1 MFQKVLIANR
11 GEIAARIARTCRRLG
26 VTTVGVHSEADA
38 GALHTPAVDESHLV
52 GPAPVK
58 ESYLNVAAILDA
70 AKRSGAQ
77 AVHPGYGLL
86 SEKSHF
92 ARAVRDAGLVWI
104 GPPPEA
110 LDRLRVR
117 LDRAYRGAPHDHP
130 VDRAFAA
137 VVAIHG
143 VPRAIPE
150 ALLEGFAWDVEG
162 RSYDDLSGVLAYSAR
177 VASAVGVMMTVL
189 MGRREPGVLARACDL
204 GAAMQLTNI
213 ARDVGEDARNG
224 RVYLPGAWLR
234 EAGVDVEA
242 WRAKPTFTPAI
253 GAVTERLLKE
263 ADKLYV
269 RADLGVPMLPRDCRP
284 AIRAARLLY
293 ADIGRVVRARG
304 GNSVDS
310 RAVVSKGRKLALVI
324 RAWGARFSAGR
335 EPQAGDAPALPE
347 VQFLLDAV
355 AGARALP
362 GGTA

>member
-1 MFQKVLIANR
+1 MLVADPSARLDDDVAR
-11 GEIAARIARTCRRLG
+11 CREILREGSKSFHAASLLLPARVRAPASVVYAFCR
-26 VTTVGVHSEADA
+26 VSDD
-38 GALHTPAVDESHLV
+38 AVDLV
-52 GPAPVK
+52 SP
-58 ESYLNVAAILDA
+58 
-70 AKRSGAQ
+70 RQ
-77 AVHPGYGLL
+77 A
-86 SEKSHF
+86 
-92 ARAVRDAGLVWI
+92 
-104 GPPPEA
+104 PEA

-143 VPRAIPE
+143 IPRAVPE

-242 WRAKPTFTPAI
+242 WRAKPAFTPAI

-263 ADKLYV
+263 ADKLYA

-335 EPQAGDAPALPE
+335 EPREGDAPALPE

-355 AGARALP
+355 AGAKALP